1 MNTALYW
8 SVCSCACRQ
17 GAAAAFK
24 QHYTEYGTWPSPQQL
39 PMLYSDVY
47 NVSFLGIENLHVF
60 DSKKFRKIVATL
72 EREKLIT
79 RKQVQL
85 HADLQN

>member
-1 MNTALYW
+1 
-8 SVCSCACRQ
+8 
-17 GAAAAFK
+17 
-24 QHYTEYGTWPSPQQL
+24 
-39 PMLYSDVY
+39 MLYSDVY